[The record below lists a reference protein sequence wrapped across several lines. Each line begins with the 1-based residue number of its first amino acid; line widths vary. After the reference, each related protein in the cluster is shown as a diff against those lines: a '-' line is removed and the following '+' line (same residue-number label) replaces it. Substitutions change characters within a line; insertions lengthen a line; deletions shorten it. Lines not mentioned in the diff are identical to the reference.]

1 MVKLREPFSQKIHLH
16 IKQDMLL
23 KLWDKYVPVESS
35 EYEKIQLIY
44 LDGGAGQTS
53 GQSQQ
58 IQLLISLVLKNR
70 IMRMG
75 LEGYPVKT
83 ALVREQMGN
92 SLQRMEKY
100 YLMQLKCCDF
110 ATFRKVSRYAEMLT
124 QAETDVRRYRNWQ
137 KDHQAIEKQ
146 RDRYRLFSLF
156 SSDIKEFL
164 TEHSVQAMRTVEKEM
179 LSALS
184 EKEYRQLAES
194 VIWQEKERFLS
205 FLENC
210 NEVQC
215 RKIIKRLEETGIRM
229 NIKQLEERPEGKAFA
244 KAADQLGQ
252 KEFYLFFRQAVR
264 IEGADG
270 QFVIWKGKKEKM
282 LSYIE
287 KQESETVRQLW
298 IQMEN
303 SSVFSEKL
311 VQLGE
316 QYFREVIKDFR
327 ERVTSVLSTEKF
339 KEIADMADFLWEEL
353 ERESADGS
361 RITSET
367 EIWQMTERI
376 ESELKL
382 HRERIEQREAQSYLK
397 YRNEYREI
405 LGEDGFEIQ
414 KLISYIHELKEE
426 KREEFIENLT
436 DMIHVWQ
443 KVNMSKQ
450 PPLQAS
456 VTEEDGIDLPAQT
469 DLLRLTEEIFRS
481 EHEEKLTEEE
491 LQNIYEWGRTV
502 IENFSETESS
512 KIQKLLSHIQ
522 ELKEETAEIPYH
534 ELWEWGK
541 ALLFYTEHGQE
552 RTDADLLPGYQE
564 NLQISDSVRNA
575 NRVRKEELSSDII
588 HRQIE
593 VAKDRNSL
601 QRLVTQINHRVD
613 SGQEPLEQKFRLEY
627 ADSQLNIPQVQSLL
641 CYIRKLDEEQYGIL
655 IKELSQVTKIQWMQH
670 IGQEIHKA
678 DAIVTEQTQG
688 ERIDI
693 EQRWDSRQLAAA
705 YPKLVTHIREFE
717 EQRHKRIR
725 EEITTLENNV
735 LFQDQMI
742 YLEQGV
748 SYDSRKAG
756 RLPQPAYRESME
768 NGIGLES
775 VWENSI
781 DLENIWENRNRE
793 WKLQYSVQNAQISGE
808 EQQRDKMRMQEETN
822 QLRSAQQQ
830 IDKKLQEVEVQ
841 LKKLESTAKAKEDV
855 RDLADKVK
863 RQLYEELHVEKLRR
877 GLI

>member
-670 IGQEIHKA
+670 IGQEIQKA

-725 EEITTLENNV
+725 EEITTLENSV

-748 SYDSRKAG
+748 SYDIRTTG
-756 RLPQPAYRESME
+756 RLQQPVHRESTE
-768 NGIGLES
+768 NSIGLES
-775 VWENSI
+775 IWENSIDLENVWENSI

-793 WKLQYSVQNAQISGE
+793 WKQ
-808 EQQRDKMRMQEETN
+808 ETN

>member
-16 IKQDMLL
+16 IKQDMLQ

-35 EYEKIQLIY
+35 EYENIQLIY
-44 LDGGAGQTS
+44 LDGGTGQTS
-53 GQSQQ
+53 GQPGQ

-110 ATFRKVSRYAEMLT
+110 ATFRKVSRYVELLT

-137 KDHQAIEKQ
+137 KDHQVIEKQ

-164 TEHSVQAMRTVEKEM
+164 TEHSAQAMRTVEKEM

-194 VIWQEKERFLS
+194 VVWQEKERFLS

-215 RKIIKRLEETGIRM
+215 RKITKRLEETGIRI
-229 NIKQLEERPEGKAFA
+229 NIKQLKGRPDGKAFA
-244 KAADQLGQ
+244 EAADQLGQ
-252 KEFYLFFRQAVR
+252 KEFYLFYRQAVR

-270 QFVIWKGKKEKM
+270 QFVLWKGKKEKM

-298 IQMEN
+298 TQMEN

-316 QYFREVIKDFR
+316 QYFREVIKEFR
-327 ERVTSVLSTEKF
+327 ERVISVLSTEKF

-353 ERESADGS
+353 EREPADGS
-361 RITSET
+361 GLVSET
-367 EIWQMTERI
+367 EIRRMTERI
-376 ESELKL
+376 ESELNL
-382 HRERIEQREAQSYLK
+382 HREQIERREAQSYLK
-397 YRNEYREI
+397 YRKEYREI
-405 LGEDGFEIQ
+405 LREDGFEIQ
-414 KLISYIHELKEE
+414 KLLSHIRELKEE
-426 KREEFIENLT
+426 KQEEFIENLT
-436 DMIHVWQ
+436 
-443 KVNMSKQ
+443 
-450 PPLQAS
+450 
-456 VTEEDGIDLPAQT
+456 QT
-469 DLLRLTEEIFRS
+469 DLLRHTEEIFRS
-481 EHEEKLTEEE
+481 EHEEKLTDKE
-491 LQNIYEWGRTV
+491 LQNIYEWGRTI
-502 IENFSETESS
+502 IENFSETESL
-512 KIQKLLSHIQ
+512 KIQKLPSYIR
-522 ELKEETAEIPYH
+522 ELNEETAEIPRH
-534 ELWEWGK
+534 KLWEWGK
-541 ALLFYTEHGQE
+541 ALLFYTEHEREHELE
-552 RTDADLLPGYQE
+552 RTDADILPGYQE
-564 NLQISDSVRNA
+564 SMKIA
-575 NRVRKEELSSDII
+575 NRARNEDLSSDII

-593 VAKDRNSL
+593 AAKDRNSL
-601 QRLVTQINHRVD
+601 QRLVMQINHRVD

-627 ADSQLNIPQVQSLL
+627 ADRQLNIPQIQSLIR
-641 CYIRKLDEEQYGIL
+641 YMRKLDEEQYGVL

-670 IGQEIHKA
+670 IGQEIRKA
-678 DAIVTEQTQG
+678 DVIDIKRTQD

-748 SYDSRKAG
+748 PYDIRKTG
-756 RLPQPAYRESME
+756 RLQPPAYRESIE

-775 VWENSI
+775 AWENRI
-781 DLENIWENRNRE
+781 DLENVWENRISLENIWENRIDLENVWENRNRE

-808 EQQRDKMRMQEETN
+808 EQQRDKIRMQEETN
-822 QLRSAQQQ
+822 QLRSAQEQ
-830 IDKKLQEVEVQ
+830 INKKLQEVEVQ
-841 LKKLESTAKAKEDV
+841 LERLETTAKAKEDV
-855 RDLADKVK
+855 RGLADKVK

-877 GLI
+877 GLV

>member
-16 IKQDMLL
+16 IKQDMLQ

-35 EYEKIQLIY
+35 EYENIQLIY

-53 GQSQQ
+53 GQLRQ

-110 ATFRKVSRYAEMLT
+110 ATFRKVSRYVELLT
-124 QAETDVRRYRNWQ
+124 QTESDVRRYRNWQ
-137 KDHQAIEKQ
+137 KDHQVIEKQ

-156 SSDIKEFL
+156 SSEIKEFL
-164 TEHSVQAMRTVEKEM
+164 EEHSVQAMRTLEKEM
-179 LSALS
+179 LYTLS

-194 VIWQEKERFLS
+194 IIWQEKERFLS

-210 NEVQC
+210 NEVQ
-215 RKIIKRLEETGIRM
+215 
-229 NIKQLEERPEGKAFA
+229 PEGKAFA

-405 LGEDGFEIQ
+405 LGEDD
-414 KLISYIHELKEE
+414 
-426 KREEFIENLT
+426 T
-436 DMIHVWQ
+436 WQ
-443 KVNMSKQ
+443 KENSSAQ
-450 PPLQAS
+450 PLLQTA
-456 VTEEDGIDLPAQT
+456 G
-469 DLLRLTEEIFRS
+469 
-481 EHEEKLTEEE
+481 
-491 LQNIYEWGRTV
+491 
-502 IENFSETESS
+502 TESEDM
-512 KIQKLLSHIQ
+512 LLQTVGIP
-522 ELKEETAEIPYH
+522 EITEITEITDITDITRH

-541 ALLFYTEHGQE
+541 ALLFYTEYGQE
-552 RTDADLLPGYQE
+552 RTDADLLPDYQE

-575 NRVRKEELSSDII
+575 NSVQISDSVRNANRVRKEDMPSNII

-613 SGQEPLEQKFRLEY
+613 FGQEQSEQKFRLEY

-641 CYIRKLDEEQYGIL
+641 RYIRKLDEEQYGIL

-678 DAIVTEQTQG
+678 DAIATEQTQD

-725 EEITTLENNV
+725 EEITTLENSV

-748 SYDSRKAG
+748 SYDIRTTG
-756 RLPQPAYRESME
+756 RLQQPVHRESTE
-768 NGIGLES
+768 NSIGLESIWENSMDFES

-793 WKLQYSVQNAQISGE
+793 WKQ
-808 EQQRDKMRMQEETN
+808 ETN

>member
-1 MVKLREPFSQKIHLH
+1 MVRLREAFSQKIHLH
-16 IKQDMLL
+16 IKQDMLQ

-53 GQSQQ
+53 GQLQQ

-75 LEGYPVKT
+75 LEGYQVKT

-110 ATFRKVSRYAEMLT
+110 AMFRKVSRYVELLT
-124 QAETDVRRYRNWQ
+124 QTESDVRRYRNWQ
-137 KDHQAIEKQ
+137 KDHQVIEKQ

-156 SSDIKEFL
+156 SSEIKEFL
-164 TEHSVQAMRTVEKEM
+164 EEHSVQTMRTLEKEM
-179 LSALS
+179 LYTLS

-194 VIWQEKERFLS
+194 VIWQEKETFLS

-210 NEVQC
+210 NEVQPDV
-215 RKIIKRLEETGIRM
+215 KSS
-229 NIKQLEERPEGKAFA
+229 A
-244 KAADQLGQ
+244 KAAAQLGK
-252 KEFYLFFRQAVR
+252 KEFFQFYRHAVR
-264 IEGADG
+264 MEGVDG
-270 QFVIWKGKKEKM
+270 QFVLWKGKKEKM

-298 IQMEN
+298 TQMEN

-316 QYFREVIKDFR
+316 QYFREVIKEFR

-353 ERESADGS
+353 EREPADGS
-361 RITSET
+361 MIAAEI

-405 LGEDGFEIQ
+405 LGEDELEIQ
-414 KLISYIHELKEE
+414 ELFSNIQELNEE
-426 KREEFIENLT
+426 KREEFIENLKE
-436 DMIHVWQ
+436 MSLVRQ
-443 KVNMSKQ
+443 KVSLSAQ
-450 PPLQAS
+450 PLLQTAG
-456 VTEEDGIDLPAQT
+456 TEAKDGSLQIA
-469 DLLRLTEEIFRS
+469 EIP
-481 EHEEKLTEEE
+481 
-491 LQNIYEWGRTV
+491 
-502 IENFSETESS
+502 
-512 KIQKLLSHIQ
+512 
-522 ELKEETAEIPYH
+522 EIPYH

-541 ALLFYTEHGQE
+541 ALLFYAEHEREHELE
-552 RTDADLLPGYQE
+552 RTDADILPGYQE
-564 NLQISDSVRNA
+564 NLQEDM
-575 NRVRKEELSSDII
+575 SSDII

-593 VAKDRNSL
+593 AAKDRNSL
-601 QRLVTQINHRVD
+601 QRLVTQINHMVD
-613 SGQEPLEQKFRLEY
+613 SGQEPLEQEFRLEY
-627 ADSQLNIPQVQSLL
+627 ADRQLNIPQVQSLL
-641 CYIRKLDEEQYGIL
+641 RYMRKLDEEQYGIL

-748 SYDSRKAG
+748 SYDIRKTG
-756 RLPQPAYRESME
+756 RLQQPVHRESMK
-768 NGIGLES
+768 NSIGLES
-775 VWENSI
+775 IWENSMDLENVWENSI

-822 QLRSAQQQ
+822 QLRSAQEQ
-830 IDKKLQEVEVQ
+830 INKKLQEVEVQ
-841 LKKLESTAKAKEDV
+841 LKKLETTAKAKEDV
-855 RDLADKVK
+855 RGLADKVK

-877 GLI
+877 GLV